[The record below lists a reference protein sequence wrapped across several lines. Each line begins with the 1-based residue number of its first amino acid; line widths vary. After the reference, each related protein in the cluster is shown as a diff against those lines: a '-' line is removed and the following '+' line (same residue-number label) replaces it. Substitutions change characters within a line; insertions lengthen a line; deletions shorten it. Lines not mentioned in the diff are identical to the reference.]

1 VGNMY
6 NKLKI
11 TSLVIQ
17 NIKQIVSDDKKNI
30 FYFLYYSMIEAVLLI
45 VSPLTSAFIINSVL
59 AYATISIAVLSFIVI
74 VIFII
79 IAILQILKEYMVEKF
94 EQKIF
99 VKNSIKISTLALD
112 RREQEQTDQ
121 ELIDKYMNYFFD
133 VISIQKL
140 FPVILLNG
148 SGLIIKVF
156 VSLILLFLFDVSF
169 FLLGLFSLSSLL
181 NWFFFWGVKGQDLL

>member
-1 VGNMY
+1 MY

>member
-1 VGNMY
+1 MY

-59 AYATISIAVLSFIVI
+59 AHATISIAVLSFIVI